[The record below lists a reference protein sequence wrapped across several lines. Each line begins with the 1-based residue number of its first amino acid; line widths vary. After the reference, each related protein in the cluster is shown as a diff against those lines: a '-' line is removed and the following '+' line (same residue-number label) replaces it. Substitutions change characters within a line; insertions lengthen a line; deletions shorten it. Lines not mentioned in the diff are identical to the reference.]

1 MQPTAP
7 KQPRFLDQ
15 VRLVCRRSH
24 FSPRTEEAYIFWIRR
39 FILFHGKRHPSEM
52 GKTEVVAFLNHLAGP
67 RQVSASTQSQALN
80 ALLFLYKR
88 VLETDPGWFDGLT
101 RVQRKKSL
109 PVVLSEG
116 EVLRVLSAMSGTP
129 RLMAQL
135 LYGAGL
141 RVMECM
147 TLRVKDFDF
156 DRGTIVVRSGKG
168 NKDRVTLLPKFCR
181 EALQGHLL
189 RVSELHTR
197 DRLAGAGY
205 APMPDALYRKY
216 PSAARSL
223 GWQYAFPSAALRHW
237 PALQVTVRW
246 HASPSTVQKAFKKA
260 LASSGI
266 RKAAGVHALRHSF
279 ASHLLANG
287 TDIRRI
293 QSLLGHRSLQTTMI
307 YTHILEI
314 ERTVTSPLDR
324 LLT

>member
-1 MQPTAP
+1 MQPTAA
-7 KQPRFLDQ
+7 KQTRFLDQ

-39 FILFHGKRHPSEM
+39 FILFRGKRHPSEM
-52 GKTEVVAFLNHLAGP
+52 YKTEVVAFLNHLAGP

-141 RVMECM
+141 RVMEW
-147 TLRVKDFDF
+147 VKDFDV

-168 NKDRVTLLPKFCR
+168 NKDRVTLLPKICR
-181 EALQGHLL
+181 EALQGQPL

-216 PSAARSL
+216 PSTARSL

-237 PALQVTVRW
+237 PALQ
-246 HASPSTVQKAFKKA
+246 A
-260 LASSGI
+260 
-266 RKAAGVHALRHSF
+266 
-279 ASHLLANG
+279 
-287 TDIRRI
+287 
-293 QSLLGHRSLQTTMI
+293 
-307 YTHILEI
+307 
-314 ERTVTSPLDR
+314 TVTLMRPNTIDSCCGICFDSVRSMGEGEIGIMPPALKRPTLSTISHFR
-324 LLT
+324 LFENHLIPGVC

>member
-7 KQPRFLDQ
+7 KQPRFLAAGAATSLP
-15 VRLVCRRSH
+15 V
-24 FSPRTEEAYIFWIRR
+24 PRKPTFWIRR
-39 FILFHGKRHPSEM
+39 FILLHRKRHPSEM
-52 GKTEVVAFLNHLAGP
+52 GKTEVVAFLNHLVGP

-88 VLETDPGWFDGLT
+88 VLETDPGRFDALT

-109 PVVLSEG
+109 PVVLAES

-156 DRGTIVVRSGKG
+156 DRGTIVVRSGKDS
-168 NKDRVTLLPKFCR
+168 KDRVTLLPKFCR

-205 APMPDALYRKY
+205 APMPDALPFGR
-216 PSAARSL
+216 ARSA
-223 GWQYAFPSAALRHW
+223 GNTPSH
-237 PALQVTVRW
+237 P
-246 HASPSTVQKAFKKA
+246 PPC
-260 LASSGI
+260 GI
-266 RKAAGVHALRHSF
+266 GPP
-279 ASHLLANG
+279 
-287 TDIRRI
+287 
-293 QSLLGHRSLQTTMI
+293 HR
-307 YTHILEI
+307 
-314 ERTVTSPLDR
+314 
-324 LLT
+324 

>member
-1 MQPTAP
+1 MPCCFSINGCWKPT
-7 KQPRFLDQ
+7 L
-15 VRLVCRRSH
+15 
-24 FSPRTEEAYIFWIRR
+24 
-39 FILFHGKRHPSEM
+39 
-52 GKTEVVAFLNHLAGP
+52 
-67 RQVSASTQSQALN
+67 
-80 ALLFLYKR
+80 
-88 VLETDPGWFDGLT
+88 GWFDGLT

-147 TLRVKDFDF
+147 TLRVKDFGF
-156 DRGTIVVRSGKG
+156 NRGTIVMRSGKG

-246 HASPSTVQKAFKKA
+246 HPSPSTVQKAFKKA
-260 LASSGI
+260 LASSGSA
-266 RKAAGVHALRHSF
+266 RRQ
-279 ASHLLANG
+279 ASTRCA
-287 TDIRRI
+287 IPSPRI
-293 QSLLGHRSLQTTMI
+293 YWPTAPTSVASNRCLD
-307 YTHILEI
+307 
-314 ERTVTSPLDR
+314 TVAYR
-324 LLT
+324 QR